1 MPVIRRWIVLLL
13 VILAVAPCGAERIKD
28 IAEIQGIRKNQLWG
42 YGLIVGLN
50 GTGDAAGVTARV
62 LANVFRGANIAV
74 TANDVSSANVASV
87 LVTADLPPFAR
98 EGTLLDVTISS
109 IGDATSLQ
117 GGELLITPLYGAD
130 RQVYAVAQGA
140 IAVSGFTAGGAAS
153 TLTKNHPTVGRI
165 PNGATV
171 EREEPTEFIR
181 NRMISLN
188 LRHPDFV
195 TCSRVVTAINEV
207 FASTA
212 FALDPGTIF
221 VRIPP
226 ETGPGGEVEF
236 VSKLSVI
243 EAEPDMPAV
252 VVVNE
257 RTGTVVA
264 GESVKISKVAIS
276 HGNLSVITQEK
287 EIVSQPG
294 PLAPTG
300 ATTERLQRT
309 NIDAAEEGGALQV
322 VERSVTVGDLAK
334 ALNAMGVTPRDL
346 IAIFEML
353 HRAGAL
359 QASLQVM

>member
-1 MPVIRRWIVLLL
+1 MLVIRRRLVMLL

-28 IAEIQGIRKNQLWG
+28 IAEVQGIRKNQLWG

-50 GTGDAAGVTARV
+50 GTGDAAAVTARV
-62 LANVFRGANIAV
+62 LANVFRGTDIAV
-74 TANDVSSANVASV
+74 AANDVSSANVASV

-98 EGTLLDVTISS
+98 EGTLLDITVSS

-130 RQVYAVAQGA
+130 HQVYAVAQGA
-140 IAVSGFTAGGAAS
+140 VAVSGFTAGGRAS
-153 TLTKNHPTVGRI
+153 SVTKNHPTVGRI

-171 EREEPTEFIR
+171 EREEPTEFIF

-195 TCSRVVTAINEV
+195 TCSRVVAAINDV
-207 FASTA
+207 FPSAA
-212 FALDPGTIF
+212 FAIDPGTVF

-226 ETGPGGEVEF
+226 DRGPGSEVDFMSE
-236 VSKLSVI
+236 LSVI
-243 EAEPDMPAV
+243 EAEPDMPAL

-264 GESVKISKVAIS
+264 GESVRISKVAIS
-276 HGNLSVITQEK
+276 HGNLSVVTQET
-287 EIVSQPG
+287 EMVSQPQ
-294 PLAPTG
+294 PFSQTG
-300 ATTERLQRT
+300 TTERVPVT
-309 NIDAAEEGGALQV
+309 NLDATEEGGALQV
-322 VERSVTVGDLAK
+322 VERAVTVGDLAR

-353 HRAGAL
+353 HHAGAL